1 MASVGGVC
9 PHHGTIPSKTFPEA
23 ALHLSG
29 YRERGVYGA
38 AYTVKIDITMSDLLF
53 RADWVIRNEIDV
65 IRHQLRRN
73 GVELWEADAMFVD
86 PHTIRL
92 TTGDGQAH
100 REVAADK
107 VIIAWRTKSTKDP
120 SIPFDGQR
128 VFTSVEILELE
139 HLPKTIAI
147 IGSGVIGY

>member
-1 MASVGGVC
+1 MASVGGIC
-9 PHHGTIPSKTFPEA
+9 LHHGTIPSKTFREA

-38 AYTVKIDITMSDLLF
+38 AYTVKTDITMSDLLF

-86 PHTIRL
+86 AHTIRL

-100 REVAADK
+100 REVTTDK
-107 VIIAWRTKSTKDP
+107 GDH
-120 SIPFDGQR
+120 R
-128 VFTSVEILELE
+128 VRHEIHERPEHSV
-139 HLPKTIAI
+139 
-147 IGSGVIGY
+147 